1 MFAGL
6 QQENEDY
13 DFISV
18 ITVSRI
24 GLVPILQLV
33 TSNKLYVAIGHP
45 VQRGFPA
52 AHRKFDLG

>member
-33 TSNKLYVAIGHP
+33 TSNKLYVAIGH
-45 VQRGFPA
+45 A
-52 AHRKFDLG
+52 ATRNVA